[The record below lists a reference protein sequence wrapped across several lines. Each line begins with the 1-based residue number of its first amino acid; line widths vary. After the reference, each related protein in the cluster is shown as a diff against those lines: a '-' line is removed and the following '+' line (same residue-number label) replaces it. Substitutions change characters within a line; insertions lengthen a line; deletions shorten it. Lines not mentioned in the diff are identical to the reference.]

1 MAAWHTD
8 AASQATMPKK
18 YRTAVRGEVS
28 TYQGTP
34 KKPSFAGIRSLDRAL
49 LAFCA
54 AFRAFFAS
62 GAGVIPVTRLEDGG
76 GLSVRVRRIHSSKWV
91 SLEPPRRRMKEWST
105 VTKRFSDQVVTN
117 SVERMRQG
125 QGADVAAPEWQEEG
139 RPLVRALADFKGPW
153 GQLAS
158 NRAPPHPRW
167 SACSPARREDFGGGK
182 KAPEEFASACACRKF
197 AKDLRTVTRPGP
209 ESFGIVLKFCNV
221 FSMVLLQRGTGR
233 ETH

>member
-1 MAAWHTD
+1 
-8 AASQATMPKK
+8 MPKK

-158 NRAPPHPRW
+158 NRAGPAPPPLVRL
-167 SACSPARREDFGGGK
+167 F
-182 KAPEEFASACACRKF
+182 
-197 AKDLRTVTRPGP
+197 PGP
-209 ESFGIVLKFCNV
+209 TQGFWRWQEGARGVRQRLRLPKVCQGPAHGDAARSREFRYSSEV
-221 FSMVLLQRGTGR
+221 LQRVLHGSVAAGDWQGNALKEAR
-233 ETH
+233 